1 MAESAGRNL
10 KLKDGSVVIAS
21 IKTKSVSINSEV
33 IDISTD
39 DSAGWRTLMS
49 VPGQKSIDISFDG
62 ISKDSALKE
71 KAASMTDISY
81 AALTVE
87 FPDGS
92 TLIGKFILAS
102 LEESGTYND
111 AVTFSG
117 SLQSSG
123 TIAESWLP

>member
-1 MAESAGRNL
+1 
-10 KLKDGSVVIAS
+10 
-21 IKTKSVSINSEV
+21 
-33 IDISTD
+33 
-39 DSAGWRTLMS
+39 MS

-81 AALTVE
+81 SALTVE